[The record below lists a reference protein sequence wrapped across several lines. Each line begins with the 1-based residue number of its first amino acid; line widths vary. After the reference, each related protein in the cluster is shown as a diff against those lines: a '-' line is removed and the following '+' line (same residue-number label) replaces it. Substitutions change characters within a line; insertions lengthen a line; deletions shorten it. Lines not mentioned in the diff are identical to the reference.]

1 MIVHDISLS
10 LITIE
15 EPRESNDTYIF
26 DLRYDGKIMDISVA
40 YEVFVNKKVDDK
52 LYLSINNKSDL
63 VHLHRIYTQIIEYI
77 FTHQSEW
84 FENHFTIEELS
95 RMFSE
100 FLKPNYNDN
109 CIDCVCTSFNEFDLS
124 VVEGGII
131 PILRFESVV
140 FDGSTFNVSIE
151 LLEFEQVRENGDS
164 NETVE
169 NVNKQVE
176 QLEEEV
182 SPVSEATENEE
193 NVENNDE
200 ELSESDMNKILDST
214 PMTENVEEN
223 VDDVVE
229 EIELDESSLDE
240 LNMKINDE
248 DYYILY
254 KLIQGRIY
262 NNMSN
267 DLRKIMEEKNIKNI
281 DDIDINELL
290 YDITDFSDDDENSE
304 SGLNDDDEEFENNYS
319 NMV

>member
-15 EPRESNDTYIF
+15 EPRASNDLYIF
-26 DLRYDGKIMDISVA
+26 DIRYDGKIMDVSVA
-40 YEVFVNKKVDDK
+40 YEVFVNKKDNDN

-63 VHLHRIYTQIIEYI
+63 VHLHKIYTQIIEYI
-77 FTHQSEW
+77 FQHQNDW
-84 FENHFTIEELS
+84 FENQFSIEELTH
-95 RMFSE
+95 MFSE

-109 CIDCVCTSFNEFDLS
+109 CIDCVCTSFNEFELS
-124 VVEGGII
+124 IGEGGIL

-140 FDGSTFNVSIE
+140 FDGKTFKVSIE
-151 LLEFEQVRENGDS
+151 LLEFEQVRNNDESKEMIENA
-164 NETVE
+164 
-169 NVNKQVE
+169 NKHTQ
-176 QLEEEV
+176 QLEET
-182 SPVSEATENEE
+182 VSEVIENED
-193 NVENNDE
+193 NVDNNNE
-200 ELSESDMNKILDST
+200 ELSESDMNQILDSS
-214 PMTENVEEN
+214 PVEEN
-223 VDDVVE
+223 VDDIVE
-229 EIELDESSLDE
+229 EVELDDSRLGEI
-240 LNMKINDE
+240 NMKINDE